1 MKAAVILIRV
11 VAEAAESLLE
21 TLNKR
26 LGHAKA
32 AAE

>member
-1 MKAAVILIRV
+1 VI
-11 VAEAAESLLE
+11 ADAAEGLLDA
-21 TLNKR
+21 LNKR